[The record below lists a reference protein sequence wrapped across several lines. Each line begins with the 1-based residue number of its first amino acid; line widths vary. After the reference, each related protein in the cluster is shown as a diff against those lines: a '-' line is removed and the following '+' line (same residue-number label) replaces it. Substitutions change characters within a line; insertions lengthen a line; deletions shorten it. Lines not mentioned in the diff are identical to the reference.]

1 MGRPST
7 REKKLKDG
15 WYIEVRNKG
24 SRSGIK
30 LRRESLAEMNE
41 AIESYSVA
49 KDIIVHGESLN
60 GKWVAKELAKKKAK
74 EAARAKKEKA
84 KKEKAA
90 ADKIKKDILKAE
102 KAAAKE
108 AEKAAKTK
116 K

>member
-15 WYIEVRNKG
+15 FYIEVRNKG

-30 LRRESLAEMNE
+30 LRRETKEEME
-41 AIESYSVA
+41 QTVIDYSRS
-49 KDIIVHGESLN
+49 KDIVVLGESLN
-60 GKWVAKELAKKKAK
+60 GKWVDKENAKKKAK

-90 ADKIKKDILKAE
+90 ADKIKKEQAKAE
-102 KAAAKE
+102 KEAAKAAAKE
-108 AEKAAKTK
+108 K
-116 K
+116 